1 LTGQARERLESA
13 VWAADSSERTAEGRV
28 AEERSLRA
36 AERLTDLSRQVSEQT
51 LRPRRGL
58 LLCVQLSQVRV
69 LQLRQLLSQLC
80 LLQLYVQRQLSELG
94 LLRVGRGDRISA
106 ER

>member
-13 VWAADSSERTAEGRV
+13 VWAPDSSERTAEGRV

-69 LQLRQLLSQLC
+69 LRQLLSQLC